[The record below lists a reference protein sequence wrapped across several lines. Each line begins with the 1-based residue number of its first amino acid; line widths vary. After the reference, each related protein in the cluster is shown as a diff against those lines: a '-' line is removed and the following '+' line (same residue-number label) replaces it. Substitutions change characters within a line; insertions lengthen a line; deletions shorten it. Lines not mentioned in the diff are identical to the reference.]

1 MWKCPKCGR
10 SFKNENQSHYCG
22 RAPESVEEYILA
34 QDVNVRSCLQRVRE
48 TLISSLPDAT
58 EKISWSMPTY
68 WKGYNIIHFAANKN
82 HIGLYPGP
90 EAVAFFTEKLDKGL
104 LDFGVLCE
112 KPNPAKYE
120 YIKFPESDIWGVV
133 MPSDDPLSKKDSIT
147 FDDLLGLS
155 IFASEQSFRYDLPMW
170 CGDRIN
176 ELSLEGT
183 FRLSYN
189 ASMFVKEGLG
199 YLLTFKD
206 LINTAPESGLSFRPL
221 EPELK
226 VDFFLIWNKEQ
237 TFTPI
242 AERFLEHMKTFFDS
256 LR

>member
-90 EAVAFFTEKLDKGL
+90 EAVAFFTEKLDKAG
-104 LDFGVLCE
+104 C
-112 KPNPAKYE
+112 KY
-120 YIKFPESDIWGVV
+120 
-133 MPSDDPLSKKDSIT
+133 SKGSIQ
-147 FDDLLGLS
+147 
-155 IFASEQSFRYDLPMW
+155 IPYSE
-170 CGDRIN
+170 
-176 ELSLEGT
+176 EL
-183 FRLSYN
+183 
-189 ASMFVKEGLG
+189 
-199 YLLTFKD
+199 
-206 LINTAPESGLSFRPL
+206 PL
-221 EPELK
+221 E
-226 VDFFLIWNKEQ
+226 LICE
-237 TFTPI
+237 I
-242 AERFLEHMKTFFDS
+242 AKWCWKNGSHA
-256 LR
+256 